1 MCIRSSKSE
10 MVYGSIL
17 AVFNGLI
24 LDLIFGDP
32 YCLPHLVRL
41 MGKTIDGLESR
52 LRRQDDAPKKQI
64 RKGAMMVAVMLFLFG
79 AVPLIV
85 LTLCYRYSM
94 AAGILLES
102 LICWQMLA
110 ARSLKNESMK
120 VYRSLQEGDIE
131 RARTD
136 VSMIVG
142 RDTDVLDQDGIIRA
156 AVETV
161 AENTSDGVIAPL
173 FYMLAGGG
181 WLAMA
186 YKAVNTMDS
195 MVGYR
200 NEKYLY
206 FGKTAAKTDDVV
218 NYIPARLSAFFMI
231 VASVLLR
238 LDYKNAARIFRRD
251 RYCHKSPNSAQTESV
266 CAGALRVR
274 LAGEAWYFG
283 VRYDKPFIGD
293 NIRAVCA
300 EDIQTANRLMMVT
313 TILGFLVLA
322 AAKGIVCVLL
332 M

>member
-1 MCIRSSKSE
+1 MF
-10 MVYGSIL
+10 YGSIL
-17 AVFNGLI
+17 VVFIGLI

-41 MGKTIDGLESR
+41 MGKTIDTLER
-52 LRRQDDAPKKQI
+52 WLLRQNDTPGKQI
-64 RKGAMMVAVMLFLFG
+64 RKGALMVVVMLLLYG
-79 AVPLIV
+79 AVPFLILSV
-85 LTLCYRYSM
+85 CYRYSM
-94 AAGILLES
+94 AAGIFLES

-110 ARSLKNESMK
+110 AKSLKKESMK
-120 VYRSLQEGDIE
+120 VYKSLAAGDVE
-131 RARTD
+131 QARTD

-142 RDTDVLDQDGIIRA
+142 RDTDVLDTEGIIRA

-161 AENTSDGVIAPL
+161 AENTSDGIIAPL
-173 FYMLAGGG
+173 FYMIAGGG
-181 WLAMA
+181 WLAVA

-200 NEKYLY
+200 SEKYLY
-206 FGKTAAKTDDVV
+206 FGRAAAMTDDVV
-218 NYIPARLSAFFMI
+218 NYIPARLSAFLMI
-231 VASVLLR
+231 AASFLLG

-283 VRYDKPFIGD
+283 VRYEKPFIGD
-293 NIRAVCA
+293 NIRAVRA
-300 EDIQTANRLMMVT
+300 DDIQTTNRLMMVT
-313 TILGFLVLA
+313 TILGFVALT
-322 AAKGIVCVLL
+322 AAKVFVRRLL

>member
-1 MCIRSSKSE
+1 MFYS
-10 MVYGSIL
+10 SIL
-17 AVFNGLI
+17 AVFVGLI

-41 MGKTIDGLESR
+41 MGKTIDALERR
-52 LRRQDDAPKKQI
+52 LLRQNDTPKKQM
-64 RKGAMMVAVMLFLFG
+64 RKGALMVAVMLLFYG
-79 AVPLIV
+79 AVPFLLLSV
-85 LTLCYRYSM
+85 CYRYSM
-94 AAGILLES
+94 AAGIFLES

-110 ARSLKNESMK
+110 AKSLKKESMK
-120 VYRSLQEGDIE
+120 VYKSLAAGDVE

-142 RDTDVLDQDGIIRA
+142 RDTDVLDKEGIIRA

-173 FYMLAGGG
+173 FYMTVGGG

-200 NEKYLY
+200 SEKYLY
-206 FGKTAAKTDDVV
+206 FGRAAAVTDDVV
-218 NYIPARLSAFFMI
+218 NYIPARLSAFLMI
-231 VASVLLR
+231 AASFLLG

-283 VRYDKPFIGD
+283 VRHEKPFIGD
-293 NIRAVCA
+293 NIRAVRA
-300 EDIQTANRLMMVT
+300 DDIQTANSLMMVT
-313 TILGFLVLA
+313 TILGFAALT
-322 AAKGIVCVLL
+322 AAKVIIRRLL

>member
-1 MCIRSSKSE
+1 MF
-10 MVYGSIL
+10 YGSII

-41 MGKTIDGLESR
+41 MGKTIDGLER
-52 LRRQDDAPKKQI
+52 WLRRQNDTPAGQI
-64 RKGAMMVAVMLFLFG
+64 RKGVLTAAVMLFLYG
-79 AVPLIV
+79 AVPFAV
-85 LTLCYRYSM
+85 LTVCYRYSM

-110 ARSLKNESMK
+110 VKSLRKESMK
-120 VYRSLQEGDIE
+120 VYKALAADDVE
-131 RARTD
+131 RARAD

-142 RDTDVLDQDGIIRA
+142 RDTDVLDKEGIIRA

-173 FYMLAGGG
+173 FYMFVGGG

-195 MVGYR
+195 MIGYR

-206 FGKTAAKTDDVV
+206 FGRAAAKADDAA
-218 NYIPARLSAFFMI
+218 NYIPARLSALLMI
-231 VASVLLR
+231 AASALLG
-238 LDYKNAARIFRRD
+238 LDYKNAVRIFRRD

-283 VRYDKPFIGD
+283 VRHEKPYIGD
-293 NIRAVCA
+293 DIRKVCG
-300 EDIQTANRLMMVT
+300 EDIQTANRLMIAT
-313 TILGFLVLA
+313 TVLGFAVLA
-322 AAKGIVCVLL
+322 AVKASACLL
-332 M
+332 LL